1 MKQVNDAESFSEVES
16 ELAQKRGFRAGVKW
30 QQGKD
35 DLKQYFYGLWIR
47 VPCVLLRDTSKTVI
61 ACNCF
66 WLLFLEHD
74 TEQRLGDRQSLFIW
88 RLHKRQK
95 AVEKLEGENETSISI
110 QVSA

>member
-1 MKQVNDAESFSEVES
+1 MKEVNDAESFSEVES
-16 ELAQKRGFRAGVKW
+16 ELAQKRGFRAGVRW

-66 WLLFLEHD
+66 WLLSLEYE
-74 TEQRLGDRQSLFIW
+74 TERRLGDEQLLFIW
-88 RLHKRQK
+88 KLHKRQK
-95 AVEKLEGENETSISI
+95 VVEKLKGEDETSIHI
-110 QVSA
+110 